1 MKYDSGFSLIELL
14 VGMVIGLL
22 GLMVIVQ
29 VTTGNEGQR
38 RISTQGMDSLLN
50 GQLALY
56 DLQRKIGASG
66 YGLTANANAIGCNI
80 RMKYGSGSVTSL
92 NLTPVVI
99 INGAS
104 GAPDS
109 IRVLASTSDSWA
121 IPIRIVANHPPTAA
135 NFFVDSDIGIKDQ
148 DLLLAVPQLPDANN
162 WCTVVQSTKT
172 ASSSGAGGGAGQ
184 NQILHNP
191 SSDWNPP
198 GGANIMPTGGYK
210 MGDYLINL
218 GQFQNVTY
226 SINNKTLHSSA
237 LDTSDGT
244 TESIPVYADI
254 VNLQAQYGLD
264 NGASGGTANDGKVD
278 EFTDVSPT
286 SAAAWRQLLAVR
298 VALLS
303 RSQQWE
309 KKEITTTA
317 PSWQGG
323 EFTMSSV
330 GDDWRHYRYKV
341 FQTTIPLRNM
351 LWQQ

>member
-1 MKYDSGFSLIELL
+1 MKYEMGFSLIELL

-29 VTTGNEGQR
+29 VSTGHESQR
-38 RISTQGMDSLLN
+38 RIATHGIDSLLN
-50 GQLALY
+50 GQLAIN
-56 DLQRKIGASG
+56 DLQRKIRASG
-66 YGLTANANAIGCNI
+66 YGLTAHANAIGCDI
-80 RMKYGSGSVTSL
+80 RMKYASGSVMSF
-92 NLTPVVI
+92 NLAPVVI
-99 INGAS
+99 SNGAS
-104 GAPDS
+104 GAPDR
-109 IRVLASTSDSWA
+109 IRILASVSDSWA
-121 IPIRIVANHPPTAA
+121 IPTRIVANHPPTAA

-172 ASSSGAGGGAGQ
+172 ASSSGAGSGAGQ
-184 NQILHNP
+184 NQVLHNP
-191 SSDWNPP
+191 SSNWNPP

-218 GQFQNVTY
+218 GRLENISY
-226 SINNKTLHSSA
+226 SISNNTLLASA
-237 LDTSDGT
+237 LDTNDGAT
-244 TESIPVYADI
+244 KATPMYADI

-278 EFTDVSPT
+278 EFTETSPS
-286 SAAAWRQLLAVR
+286 SAATWRQLLAVR
-298 VALLS
+298 IALLS
-303 RSQQWE
+303 RSPQWE
-309 KKEITTTA
+309 KTEITTAA

-323 EFTMSSV
+323 EFTMSNV